1 MQQLCCLLFFSLSQY
16 FWVIKMNK
24 YKKRGEKRREKRRE
38 KRIRSE
44 FRGGGLEWEGLCVI
58 G

>member
-24 YKKRGEKRREKRRE
+24 YKKRGEKRREERRE
-38 KRIRSE
+38 ER
-44 FRGGGLEWEGLCVI
+44 RGYAASFVEGDLSGRVFA
-58 G
+58 